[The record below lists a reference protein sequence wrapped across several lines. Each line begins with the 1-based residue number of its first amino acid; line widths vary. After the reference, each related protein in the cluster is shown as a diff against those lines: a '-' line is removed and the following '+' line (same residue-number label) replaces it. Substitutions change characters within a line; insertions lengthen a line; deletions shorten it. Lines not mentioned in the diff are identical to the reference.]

1 MTDYEYEL
9 DVVKQLISKISERAG
24 ITAYKVAGDDTPR
37 LSGLFDSGVI
47 VVTDAIDRWVKNADN
62 DGAQREL
69 RRAYLE
75 LCLTRHFAG
84 DWGDDMPIED
94 MLSNEQALDDL
105 CRIMSVFTFQFPTD
119 DDDDGVRI
127 WIITE
132 SDRSVTTILFPSD
145 Y

>member
-9 DVVKQLISKISERAG
+9 DVVKHLISKISERAG
-24 ITAYKVAGDDTPR
+24 ITAYKVAGDDAPR

-47 VVTDAIDRWVKNADN
+47 VVTDAIDRWVKNADD

-84 DWGDDMPIED
+84 DWGDNVPIED

-105 CRIMSVFTFQFPTD
+105 CRIMSVFTFPFPTD